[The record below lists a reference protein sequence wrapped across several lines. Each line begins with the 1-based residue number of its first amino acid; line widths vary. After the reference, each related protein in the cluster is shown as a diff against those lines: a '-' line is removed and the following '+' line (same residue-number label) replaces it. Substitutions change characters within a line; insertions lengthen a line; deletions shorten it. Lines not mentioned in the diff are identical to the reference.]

1 MMNGPRGG
9 QRQPSTESGSG
20 GGMSPLVM
28 ALLGLLAYKAFKG
41 SGGQGRPAPMPPRN
55 QGGNMQAGGGGLGD
69 LLGGLLGGGRPGGMP
84 GNMPAGG
91 RPGGGLADMIP
102 GGLGGLLGGAA
113 AGTVLSGGLENL
125 IKGFQQ
131 SGQGRAAQS
140 WVDRGQ
146 NEQIEPGDWKGARGR
161 HDRRAQPAD
170 RNGARGVAHR
180 TEPAAAG
187 LRRPAHARRA
197 VADRGRGVAA
207 GVRLPLS
214 RPGPGSV
221 HADAPTAPSA
231 SHWTQDV
238 PAKSADRTCQRSAI
252 DATSSTASCIM

>member
-1 MMNGPRGG
+1 MGLQDILTGMMNGPRG

-20 GGMSPLVM
+20 GGMSPLMM

-41 SGGQGRPAPMPPRN
+41 GGQSHPAPMPPQGMP

-69 LLGGLLGGGRPGGMP
+69 LLGGLLGGMGGGRPGGMP

-91 RPGGGLADMIP
+91 RPGGGGLADMIP

-140 WVDRGQ
+140 WVNRGQ
-146 NEQIEPGDWKGARGR
+146 NEDIAPGDLESALGADTIDALSRQTGMGR
-161 HDRRAQPAD
+161 D
-170 RNGARGVAHR
+170 
-180 TEPAAAG
+180 ELLSG
-187 LRRPAHARRA
+187 LSQQLPDF
-197 VADRGRGVAA
+197 VDQLTPDG
-207 GVRLPLS
+207 RLPTEDEAS
-214 RPGPGSV
+214 RLV
-221 HADAPTAPSA
+221 
-231 SHWTQDV
+231 
-238 PAKSADRTCQRSAI
+238 
-252 DATSSTASCIM
+252 